1 RQLDGRL
8 WHEVSPV
15 PQQTRNIVPEAQAF
29 AEHHG
34 FQRVEFY
41 LEFSHDSKVAA
52 PASQSPEKIRIVSR
66 TGMNNGPISSH
77 QREAFNIVTGQ
88 PETPGQPP
96 KASTQDQA
104 RSARMRND
112 TGGKHESV
120 LSSDVYRAEQAPPP
134 QSGLDE

>member
-1 RQLDGRL
+1 
-8 WHEVSPV
+8 
-15 PQQTRNIVPEAQAF
+15 
-29 AEHHG
+29 
-34 FQRVEFY
+34 
-41 LEFSHDSKVAA
+41 
-52 PASQSPEKIRIVSR
+52 
-66 TGMNNGPISSH
+66 MNNGPISSH

-120 LSSDVYRAEQAPPP
+120 LLSSDIYRAEQATPAKRARRASRSTVTWRILERSMTRPSAQLPKPAKLCPP
-134 QSGLDE
+134 QRTAVTTPIVEAALTAD